1 MWPITIADVLQAR
14 KRIRDRLP
22 VTPLRRYP
30 PLDEA
35 VGYGIKVSVKHENH
49 QPTQAFKARNALAAL
64 SVLSDE
70 EKKRGV
76 VGATR
81 GNHGAALA
89 WAGQILHVPVAIC
102 VPRGNNPEKN
112 EAMRGYGAELIE
124 EGDDYD
130 SAVLVAEK
138 LVKER
143 GMAMVHSTNNRHVI
157 AGAATMALEMIEQQ
171 PTLDAL
177 VIAVGGG
184 SQAVGALTVA
194 RAMRPGMQIFGVQAE
209 RACAIHDSWH
219 AGKPLQGATA
229 STFADGLATRN
240 TYELTFPALREG
252 LSGFVK
258 VSEAAIADAIRL
270 LLKTTHNL
278 AEGAGAAG
286 LAGLMALRE
295 SLAGKSVGI
304 VISGSNIDHETLRKV
319 LAREI

>member
-30 PLDEA
+30 PLEEA
-35 VGYGIKVSVKHENH
+35 VGYGIKLCVKHENH

-64 SVLSDE
+64 SALTEE
-70 EKKRGV
+70 EKARGV

-81 GNHGAALA
+81 GNHGAGLA
-89 WAGQILHVPVAIC
+89 WAGQLLHVKVAIC
-102 VPRGNNPEKN
+102 VPRGNSTEKN
-112 EAMRGYGAELIE
+112 EAMRGFGAELIV

-130 SAVLVAEK
+130 QAVVVAEK
-138 LVKER
+138 LVKDR
-143 GMAMVHSTNNRHVI
+143 GMTMVHSTNNRHVI
-157 AGAATMALEMIEQQ
+157 AGAGTMALEMIEQQ

-209 RACAIHDSWH
+209 KASAIHDSWH
-219 AGKPLQGATA
+219 AGKPVQGSTA
-229 STFADGLATRN
+229 NTFADGLATRN
-240 TYELTFPALREG
+240 TYEYTFPALREG
-252 LSGFVK
+252 LQGFVK

-304 VISGSNIDHETLRKV
+304 VISGSNIDLETLRRV

>member
-30 PLDEA
+30 PLEDA

-49 QPTQAFKARNALAAL
+49 QPTQAFKARNALSAL
-64 SVLSDE
+64 TALSDE

-76 VGATR
+76 VAATR

-89 WAGQILHVPVAIC
+89 WAGQILRVPVAVC

-112 EAMRGYGAELIE
+112 EAMRGFGAELIE

-143 GMAMVHSTNNRHVI
+143 GMTVVHSTNNRHVI
-157 AGAATMALEMIEQQ
+157 AGAATMTLEMIEQQ

-194 RAMRPGMQIFGVQAE
+194 RAVRPGMQIFGVQAE
-209 RACAIHDSWH
+209 KASAIHDSWH
-219 AGKPLQGATA
+219 AGKPLQGSTA

-240 TYELTFPALREG
+240 TYDLTFPALREG

-258 VSEAAIADAIRL
+258 VGEAAIADAIRL
-270 LLKTTHNL
+270 LLKTTHNV

-286 LAGLMALRE
+286 FAGLLALRE

-304 VISGSNIDHETLRKV
+304 VISGSNIDLETLRRV
-319 LAREI
+319 LNREL